1 MSALSRINL
10 LPLGWMGLL
19 LLLSLSLAVPA
30 KTEETL
36 QMFIQQRLEHLHFDE
51 QNKLGLDTIY
61 AAGLLLDLYR
71 DNQFNLLW
79 KEPATVDQLLGAIIA
94 AAEEGLIPDDYHL
107 QSIIRYGKELQ
118 QESATLADLVNHDI
132 LLSDAMLLLAHHKRY
147 GKVDA
152 GEVEEKNNLATTTP
166 RSSLIDACFHAIAT
180 GTVRAV
186 LDALSPSHNAYTNL
200 KQALATYRKIA
211 GSGGWPQIPAGP
223 NLRLGMVD
231 ERVAVLRERL
241 FVTGDL
247 THLHSADPTF
257 FDEELEEAVRYFQAR
272 HHLDSDGIVGR
283 ITLGAMNVSVSE
295 RIKQIRVNLERTR
308 WVIHDL
314 PSSSLIV
321 DIAGFML
328 QYYNKDQLVWKTKVM
343 VGQPFHQTPV
353 FRSAVTYM
361 VLNPTWTI
369 PPGIARNDTVPNIIA
384 DRTYLEE
391 QNLRVL
397 DNSGLEIDPDTIPW
411 EQYLDKNIPY
421 MLRQDAGPDNAL
433 GQIKFM
439 FSNSYHVYLHDTP
452 SKFLFGKTQR
462 AFSHGC
468 IRVQNPLHLGKMLI
482 ANDPGNPMTEARFD
496 QIIESGRTTTVFLK
510 QPLPIFLIYLTTNVL
525 DGAILFKPDL
535 YDRDDGIFTALN
547 SKPVPLEQII
557 LIPESKRTPWRAPVR
572 TAEHGEV
579 AEPEE
584 TAESEE
590 TAEPEEA
597 AEPEDIDGNA
607 SWSLGQ

>member
-1 MSALSRINL
+1 MSASSTIKL
-10 LPLGWMGLL
+10 LPPGLTGLFLFLSLL
-19 LLLSLSLAVPA
+19 LASPV

-36 QMFIQQRLEHLHFDE
+36 QMFIQQRLERLHFEE
-51 QNKLGLDTIY
+51 QNELGSDTIY

-71 DNQFNLLW
+71 DNQFNVLW
-79 KEPATVDQLLGAIIA
+79 KEQGTVDQLLGAIKS

-107 QSIIRYGKELQ
+107 QSITRYGKKLR
-118 QESATLADLVNHDI
+118 QENATLADLVNHDI

-166 RSSLIDACFHAIAT
+166 RSSLIDACFHAITT

-186 LDALSPSHNAYTNL
+186 LDALSPSHAAYINL
-200 KQALATYRKIA
+200 RQALATYRKIA
-211 GSGGWPQIPAGP
+211 GSGGWPQVPPGH
-223 NLRLGMVD
+223 NLRPGMVD

-241 FVTGDL
+241 FITGDL
-247 THLHSADPTF
+247 AYIDSSDPNF
-257 FDEELEEAVRYFQAR
+257 FDQELEEAVRHFQAR
-272 HHLDSDGIVGR
+272 HHLDADGIVGR
-283 ITLGAMNVSVSE
+283 ATLGAMNVSVSD
-295 RIKQIRVNLERTR
+295 RIRQIRVNLERTR

-328 QYYNKDQLVWKTKVM
+328 QYYHQDQLVWKTKVM

-369 PPGIARNDTVPNIIA
+369 PPGIARNETIPNIIA
-384 DRTYLEE
+384 DKTYLEK

-397 DNSGLEIDPDTIPW
+397 DNSGMEIDPDTIPW
-411 EQYLDKNIPY
+411 WQYQGRNIPY

-433 GQIKFM
+433 GLIKFM
-439 FSNSYHVYLHDTP
+439 FSNPYHVYLHDTP
-452 SKFLFGKTQR
+452 SKYLFGKTQR
-462 AFSHGC
+462 AFSNGC
-468 IRVQNPLHLGKMLI
+468 IRVQNPLQLGKMLL

-510 QPLPIFLIYLTTNVL
+510 QPLPIFLMYLTTNVL
-525 DGAILFKPDL
+525 DGTVLFKPDL
-535 YDRDDGIFTALN
+535 YNRDEGIFTALN
-547 SKPVPLEQII
+547 RKPVPLEQII
-557 LIPESKRTPWRAPVR
+557 LIPESKRTPWRPPAR
-572 TAEHGEV
+572 AT
-579 AEPEE
+579 
-584 TAESEE
+584 
-590 TAEPEEA
+590 
-597 AEPEDIDGNA
+597 EPEDIDVNA
-607 SWSLGQ
+607 Y